1 MKFSWPPQ
9 INTQIQIFFLVL
21 YKKKKTLTHSS
32 GFTDRVSGH
41 DFSHSAVH
49 FGQRCMVA
57 AKHVQVSLK
66 LA

>member
-1 MKFSWPPQ
+1 MNADFYFGPVQ
-9 INTQIQIFFLVL
+9 
-21 YKKKKTLTHSS
+21 KKKTLTHSS
-32 GFTDRVSGH
+32 GFTDRVSGL